1 MFTTRLRGSASG
13 PLALILAATLGLSAC
28 ATTGEGAPSDGNGDA
43 APAREAKALPT
54 GMDAAANPD
63 PYPSTYRGLPRE
75 NLAIV
80 GATVDSR
87 AERPRAARR
96 MGVFLDP
103 VRPSL
108 RSIVAGANDDPETPT
123 ICRVFHPLD
132 AGSPH
137 PISVSESAGS
147 GLSRP
152 TAPISGRRAEL
163 LPSGQTAGRLNLA
176 DPQEDADAYL

>member
-1 MFTTRLRGSASG
+1 M
-13 PLALILAATLGLSAC
+13 
-28 ATTGEGAPSDGNGDA
+28 
-43 APAREAKALPT
+43 
-54 GMDAAANPD
+54 
-63 PYPSTYRGLPRE
+63 
-75 NLAIV
+75 V

-108 RSIVAGANDDPETPT
+108 RSIVAGANDDLETPR
-123 ICRVFHPLD
+123 ICRGFHPRD
-132 AGSPH
+132 AGSPHSISGSEGAGSPH

-176 DPQEDADAYL
+176 DPQED